1 MSEYRRVAKEMESG
15 TVRTS
20 DGSENPRG
28 PADGSRV
35 LTIRDL
41 SVEIRRGDRVV
52 RPVSGVSLALDRG
65 ETLGIVGETGS
76 GKSMTGLAIMGMLPA
91 GGRVT
96 GGSIDFGGTEL
107 VGLPAARY
115 RALRGNDIAMVFQDS
130 MTALNPT
137 RRIGEQIAEP
147 VRLHHGASKRAART
161 RAEELLA
168 LVGIPRPAERMDD
181 HPHQLSGGMRQRV
194 MIAMALVCEPR
205 VVIADEPTTALDV
218 SVQAEI
224 LDLLDDL
231 RSRLGMSMIL
241 VTHDMGVIARHA
253 DRVGVMYAGR
263 VAETGPT
270 PALFA
275 RTRHRYTHALLSSI
289 PSLTQDR
296 REKLFSVP
304 GAPPDL
310 AAHHNGCSFAPR
322 CTAATDRCREE
333 RPGLSVGEGGHT
345 HACWHPVEV
354 VGPMV
359 GEQHAS
365 PGLPSRDRPAHDRS
379 APDHLSPVH
388 TSPHHPPAPLPDRD
402 TPPRLRVIDLRR
414 EYPVGGRSGL
424 LGERRTLKAVS
435 GVSFD
440 VAAGETFGLVG
451 ESGCGKSSLGRM
463 LVALDRP
470 TSGEVIFDGARVT
483 RMSPREL
490 GPRRAQLQMMF
501 QDSNASLDPRMRIG
515 AILREPLAIQGI
527 GTRAER
533 TARARELLHDV
544 GLPLTILDRY
554 PHELSG
560 GQRQRVGLARALALD
575 PKVLVA
581 DEPVSALDV
590 SVRSQ
595 VLNLMQRVQRERALS
610 SVVISHDL
618 AVVRY
623 LADRVGVMYLGKL
636 VETGTTEEVYGATA
650 HPYTAGLL
658 AAVPEADPGAPRPP
672 ADARVRGELPSPLD
686 PPSGCHFRTRCALA
700 TEVCARAE
708 PPLTTVTGPPPT
720 AITGP
725 PLVPATGTHQVACH
739 HPLRS
744 TAGRPEELTA
754 R

>member
-1 MSEYRRVAKEMESG
+1 MVEEMESHI
-15 TVRTS
+15 VRAS
-20 DGSENPRG
+20 DGLENAREPV
-28 PADGSRV
+28 DGSRV

-41 SVEIRRGDRVV
+41 SVEIRRGDRIVH
-52 RPVSGVSLALDRG
+52 PVSGVGLALDRG

-76 GKSMTGLAIMGMLPA
+76 GKSMTGLAVMGMLPD

-107 VGLPAARY
+107 VGLPPDRY

-137 RRIGEQIAEP
+137 RRIGEQVAEP
-147 VRLHHGASKRAART
+147 VRLHQGASKRAARA
-161 RAEELLA
+161 RAAELLD
-168 LVGIPRPAERMDD
+168 LVGIPKPLERLDD

-194 MIAMALVCEPR
+194 MIAMALACEPR

-218 SVQAEI
+218 SIQAEI

-241 VTHDMGVIARHA
+241 ITHDMGVIARHA

-263 VAETGPT
+263 MAETGPT
-270 PALFA
+270 PALFSH
-275 RTRHRYTHALLSSI
+275 TRHRYTHALLSSI

-296 REKLFSVP
+296 RERLFSIP
-304 GAPPDL
+304 GTPPDL
-310 AAHHNGCSFAPR
+310 SVSPAGCPFAPR
-322 CTAATDRCREE
+322 CAAATDRCHEE
-333 RPGLSVGEGGHT
+333 RPPLSVEEDGHT
-345 HACWHPVEV
+345 HACRHPVATAAGRTGSGASAVARPV
-354 VGPMV
+354 VSPETPALRGT
-359 GEQHAS
+359 AS
-365 PGLPSRDRPAHDRS
+365 
-379 APDHLSPVH
+379 
-388 TSPHHPPAPLPDRD
+388 
-402 TPPRLRVIDLRR
+402 RLRVVDLRL
-414 EYPVGGRSGL
+414 EYPVGGRGL
-424 LGERRTLKAVS
+424 LGRRRTVKAVS

-440 VAAGETFGLVG
+440 VAPGETFGLVG

-463 LVALDRP
+463 LVALNRP
-470 TSGEVIFDGARVT
+470 TSGEVVFDGASVT
-483 RMSPREL
+483 GMSAREL
-490 GPRRAQLQMMF
+490 APRRSQLQMMF
-501 QDSNASLDPRMRIG
+501 QDSNSSLDPRMRIG

-527 GTRAER
+527 GTRAAR
-533 TARARELLHDV
+533 TTRARELLADV
-544 GLPLTILDRY
+544 GLPSGVLERY

-590 SVRSQ
+590 SIRSQ
-595 VLNLMQRVQRERALS
+595 ILNLMLRVQRERELS

-636 VETGTTEEVYGATA
+636 METGTTEEVYGSTA

-658 AAVPEADPGAPRPP
+658 AAVPEADPAAPRPRSGT
-672 ADARVRGELPSPLD
+672 RVRGELPSPID
-686 PPSGCHFRTRCALA
+686 PPSGCRFRTRCPLA
-700 TEVCARAE
+700 TEVCAATE
-708 PPLTTVTGPPPT
+708 PALVT
-720 AITGP
+720 
-725 PLVPATGTHQVACH
+725 LTGTHKAACH
-739 HPLRS
+739 HPLRLP
-744 TAGRPEELTA
+744 AAPPEELSA

>member
-1 MSEYRRVAKEMESG
+1 MESA

-20 DGSENPRG
+20 DGSENARG
-28 PADGSRV
+28 PADDSRV

-41 SVEIRRGDRVV
+41 SVEIRRADRVV
-52 RPVSGVSLALDRG
+52 HPVSGVNLTLDRG

-96 GGSIDFGGTEL
+96 GGSIDFDGTEL

-115 RALRGNDIAMVFQDS
+115 RAIRGNDIAMVFQDS

-147 VRLHHGASKRAART
+147 VRLHHGASKAAART
-161 RAEELLA
+161 RAAELLA
-168 LVGIPRPAERMDD
+168 LVGIPRPVERMDD

-194 MIAMALVCEPR
+194 MIAMALACEPR
-205 VVIADEPTTALDV
+205 IVIADEPTTALDV
-218 SVQAEI
+218 SIQAEI

-270 PALFA
+270 PALFD

-296 REKLFSVP
+296 REKLYSVP
-304 GAPPDL
+304 GTPPDL
-310 AAHHNGCSFAPR
+310 AVPHAGCSFAPR
-322 CTAATDRCREE
+322 CAAATDRCREE
-333 RPGLSVGEGGHT
+333 RPALSVEEEGHS
-345 HACWHPVEV
+345 HACWHPVS
-354 VGPMV
+354 GPTV
-359 GEQHAS
+359 RATHPSVTDTAVAAS
-365 PGLPSRDRPAHDRS
+365 PVLIPEPEA
-379 APDHLSPVH
+379 A
-388 TSPHHPPAPLPDRD
+388 
-402 TPPRLRVIDLRR
+402 PRLRVVDLTR
-414 EYPVGGRSGL
+414 EHPVGGRGL
-424 LGERRTLKAVS
+424 LGGRRTVKAVS
-435 GVSFD
+435 GVSFE

-470 TSGEVIFDGARVT
+470 TSGEVIFDGASVT
-483 RMSPREL
+483 GMSSREL

-527 GTRAER
+527 GSRAER
-533 TARARELLHDV
+533 TTRARDMLDDV
-544 GLPLTILDRY
+544 GLPPGVLERY

-595 VLNLMQRVQRERALS
+595 VLNLMQRIQRERNLS

-636 VETGTTEEVYGATA
+636 VETGTTDEVYGATA

-658 AAVPEADPGAPRPP
+658 AAVPEADPGAPPP
-672 ADARVRGELPSPLD
+672 PPGLRVRGELPSPID
-686 PPSGCHFRTRCALA
+686 PPSGCRFRTRCALA
-700 TEVCARAE
+700 TERCATEE
-708 PPLTTVTGPPPT
+708 PPLATV
-720 AITGP
+720 A
-725 PLVPATGTHQVACH
+725 GTHRVACH

-744 TAGRPEELTA
+744 GTERPVELTA

>member
-1 MSEYRRVAKEMESG
+1 M
-15 TVRTS
+15 RTS
-20 DGSENPRG
+20 EGTENALG
-28 PADGSRV
+28 PADDSRV

-52 RPVSGVSLALDRG
+52 HPVSGVNLALDRG

-96 GGSIDFGGTEL
+96 DGSIDFGGTEL
-107 VGLPAARY
+107 VGLPAERY
-115 RALRGNDIAMVFQDS
+115 RAIRGNDIAMVFQDS

-137 RRIGEQIAEP
+137 RRIGEQVAEP
-147 VRLHHGASKRAART
+147 VRLHHGASKRAARA
-161 RAEELLA
+161 RAAELLD

-181 HPHQLSGGMRQRV
+181 YPHQLSGGMRQRV
-194 MIAMALVCEPR
+194 MIATALVCEPR
-205 VVIADEPTTALDV
+205 IVIADEPTTALDV
-218 SVQAEI
+218 SIQAEI

-270 PALFA
+270 PALFSH
-275 RTRHRYTHALLSSI
+275 TQHRYTHALLSSI
-289 PSLTQDR
+289 PSLTHDR

-310 AAHHNGCSFAPR
+310 AVLHAGCPFAPR
-322 CTAATDRCREE
+322 CAAATDRCREE
-333 RPGLSVGEGGHT
+333 RPTLSVGEGGHT
-345 HACWHPVEV
+345 HACWHPVSGPAVRAQHLPETVTPEAVTPETGISATLKPVTV
-354 VGPMV
+354 V
-359 GEQHAS
+359 S
-365 PGLPSRDRPAHDRS
+365 PHLTPAPVAS
-379 APDHLSPVH
+379 APVTSVTVTPVTVSPVV
-388 TSPHHPPAPLPDRD
+388 HPERETAS
-402 TPPRLRVIDLRR
+402 RLRVVDLRR
-414 EYPVGGRSGL
+414 EYPVGGRGL
-424 LGERRTLKAVS
+424 FGERRTVKAVS
-435 GVSFD
+435 GVSFE

-470 TSGEVIFDGARVT
+470 DSGEVIFDGASVT
-483 RMSPREL
+483 RMSSREL

-527 GTRAER
+527 GSRAER
-533 TARARELLHDV
+533 TVRARELLGDV
-544 GLPLTILDRY
+544 GLPLSVLERY

-575 PKVLVA
+575 PRVLVA

-595 VLNLMQRVQRERALS
+595 VLNLMRRIQRERDLS

-636 VETGTTEEVYGATA
+636 VETGTTDEVYGATA

-658 AAVPEADPGAPRPP
+658 AAVPEADPGAPSPR
-672 ADARVRGELPSPLD
+672 AGVRVRGELPSPID
-686 PPSGCHFRTRCALA
+686 PPSGCRFRTRCALA
-700 TEVCARAE
+700 TEVCASAE
-708 PPLTTVTGPPPT
+708 PPLTTVTGS
-720 AITGP
+720 
-725 PLVPATGTHQVACH
+725 HQVACH

-744 TAGRPEELTA
+744 QAGQPVELTT